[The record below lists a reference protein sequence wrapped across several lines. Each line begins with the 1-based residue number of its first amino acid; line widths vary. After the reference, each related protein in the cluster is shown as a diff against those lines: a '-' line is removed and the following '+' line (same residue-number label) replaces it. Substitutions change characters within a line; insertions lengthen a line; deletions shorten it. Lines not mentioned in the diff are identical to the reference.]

1 MLRYS
6 TIALALLVAVT
17 QGSELQ
23 ATAEAKSRAE
33 AKSMA
38 GFLLRAHQ
46 KLPWANMDADGSDE
60 MEYGN
65 EDTGETDPKT
75 FSLAAYDHP
84 DARDDADQ
92 EENSKFEDDFLNHG
106 DDSGL
111 DPADLQ
117 DENDEDDDD

>member
-1 MLRYS
+1 MLRCS
-6 TIALALLVAVT
+6 LIALASLATLT
-17 QGSELQ
+17 QGNQLQ
-23 ATAEAKSRAE
+23 STAEAKSM
-33 AKSMA
+33 AKAMA

-65 EDTGETDPKT
+65 EDTSETDLKT

-84 DARDDADQ
+84 DARDDAD
-92 EENSKFEDDFLNHG
+92 EEEDEQFEDDELNHG

-111 DPADLQ
+111 DPQ
-117 DENDEDDDD
+117 DKLAEGNDED

>member
-1 MLRYS
+1 MLRCFL
-6 TIALALLVAVT
+6 IALVFLTTLT
-17 QGSELQ
+17 QGNQLQ
-23 ATAEAKSRAE
+23 STAEAKSM
-33 AKSMA
+33 AKAQSMA
-38 GFLLRAHQ
+38 GFLLRSRQ

-84 DARDDADQ
+84 DARDDADE
-92 EENSKFEDDFLNHG
+92 EENSQFEDDALNHG

-111 DPADLQ
+111 DAQ
-117 DENDEDDDD
+117 DKANE